1 MSRPETDALK
11 PLANYDG
18 GPVFEEPWQAQVLAL
33 AFNLVETGHFDATA
47 WSEALGAELELARQ
61 RGEPDTATTY
71 YQCVLRTLEEQ
82 LEATPGVGGQALEQR
97 TGEWRAAYLR
107 TPHGQPVTLD

>member
-1 MSRPETDALK
+1 MSQPESSALE

-33 AFNLVETGHFDATA
+33 AFNLVETGHFEATA
-47 WSEALGAELELARQ
+47 RSEALGAELESARQ
-61 RGEPDTATTY
+61 QGERDCAATY
-71 YQCVLRTLEEQ
+71 YQCVLRALETQ
-82 LEATPGVGGQALEQR
+82 LAATPGVGGDALEQR